1 MSNPTNVVLIGMPG
15 SGKSTVGVLLAKHL
29 SLGFLDTDLLIQQ
42 ANGKTLQA
50 IVDGEGQGA
59 LLRAEEAAVLGVAA
73 ERCVIATGGSVV
85 YSPAGMAHLKSLGT
99 LVYLAAD
106 LATLETRVGDYT
118 MRGLAKRPDQ
128 TLADLFAERSA
139 LYESYA
145 DVTVETTGL
154 THDAVCKQVEAAVS
168 ASPWPPA
175 DQPPAPL

>member
-1 MSNPTNVVLIGMPG
+1 MSNSTSVVLIGMPG

-42 ANGKTLQA
+42 AHGKSLQA

-59 LLRAEEAAVLGVAA
+59 LLRAEEAAVLGVRAQC
-73 ERCVIATGGSVV
+73 CVIATGGSVV
-85 YSPAGMAHLKSLGT
+85 YSAAGMAHLKSLGT
-99 LVYLAAD
+99 LVYLATD

-128 TLADLFAERSA
+128 TLADLYAERSA
-139 LYESYA
+139 LYERHA

-154 THDAVCKQVEAAVS
+154 THDAVCQQIEAAVS
-168 ASPWPPA
+168 ASHWPPA
-175 DQPPAPL
+175 DQPRGPR